1 MSLSP
6 PNRLK
11 EKRERG
17 IKVGRKRRG
26 GGKGRKKRRKKRE
39 RERERER
46 KKEMK
51 GQFNE
56 L

>member
-26 GGKGRKKRRKKRE
+26 GGKEEKREEKSE
-39 RERERER
+39 RERERENERR
-46 KKEMK
+46 K
-51 GQFNE
+51 
-56 L
+56 